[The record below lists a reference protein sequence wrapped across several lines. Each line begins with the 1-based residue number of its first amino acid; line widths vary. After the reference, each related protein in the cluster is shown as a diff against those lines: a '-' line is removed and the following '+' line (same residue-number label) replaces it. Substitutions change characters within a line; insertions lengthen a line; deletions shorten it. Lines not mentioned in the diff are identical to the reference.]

1 PLASPGRRSAA
12 WQQRLQFLGLVKV
25 SYRLA
30 EADPAQATP
39 IAARMFE
46 IAQWAGSSKA
56 AQSIAQM
63 AARQAKGDGALAR
76 LIRERQ
82 DLPGESQAKDKLL
95 IAAVSQAPAK
105 RVAVA
110 ERELRDR
117 LSLIDA
123 RVSAIDA
130 TLAREFPDYAA
141 LASPRP
147 LSIAQVQALLSKD
160 EVL

>member
-1 PLASPGRRSAA
+1 DHPDLSTSLSNLAELYFSRRDWAQAAQFWQRSTDVIIRRSRRGAQASPSPLASPGRSAA

-30 EADPAQATP
+30 EANPAQATP

-63 AARQAKGDGALAR
+63 AARQTKGDGALAR

-82 DLPGESQAKDKLL
+82 DLLGESQAKDKLL

-105 RVAVA
+105 RV
-110 ERELRDR
+110 
-117 LSLIDA
+117 
-123 RVSAIDA
+123 
-130 TLAREFPDYAA
+130 
-141 LASPRP
+141 
-147 LSIAQVQALLSKD
+147 
-160 EVL
+160 